1 MSRFDHYLISF
12 KVFKIV
18 HVDLSRP
25 DMPLKQ
31 KAKRAVKPTADNE
44 PTLKKKKKSVCLM
57 FEVIVPSS
65 SLVISFLQEKVKIQ
79 FSKWWKPTFYDSF
92 SERISNS
99 RNTSM
104 KVDHPEKYSMVIKH
118 NKFAFRRLGS
128 LKVSFRKFWLSRLA
142 PLLLFSHPCYVVG
155 STDVQQQKSFL
166 YAGMTSYILRA
177 NIAQKV

>member
-1 MSRFDHYLISF
+1 MSLFLVTSRSWRRRKIMPPSCKIKEYEKENFDEGRIT
-12 KVFKIV
+12 
-18 HVDLSRP
+18 
-25 DMPLKQ
+25 Q
-31 KAKRAVKPTADNE
+31 Q
-44 PTLKKKKKSVCLM
+44 KKKKKSVCLM

-92 SERISNS
+92 SERILNS
-99 RNTSM
+99 RNMSM